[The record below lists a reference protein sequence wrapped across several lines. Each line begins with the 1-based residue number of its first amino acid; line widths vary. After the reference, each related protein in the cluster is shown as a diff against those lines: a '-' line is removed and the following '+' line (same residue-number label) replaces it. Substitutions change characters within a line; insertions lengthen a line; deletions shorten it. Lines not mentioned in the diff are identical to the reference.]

1 MDIKTLRRYFLF
13 VVSLFVNAFGVA
25 FITKALL
32 GTSPI
37 TSITYVLSLFTR
49 LTMGE
54 WTIVINVLFVVTEPL
69 FMNRRWL
76 RKEWRLYLLQLPVTV
91 FFGLSIDCSM
101 GILSGLNPETYF
113 SQIAALLAG
122 CVILAAGIAL
132 EVKMDVAMTPG
143 EYYVRVIAM
152 RFKKDFGYVK
162 LGFDSTLVALS
173 CLVSW
178 IFMSGIY
185 GVREGTVIAALIV
198 GPIVHFISPRL
209 SFLDRWVFSGRKAA
223 VVQPAAAL
231 VKRIYQQHKTAVRQ

>member
-1 MDIKTLRRYFLF
+1 
-13 VVSLFVNAFGVA
+13 
-25 FITKALL
+25 
-32 GTSPI
+32 
-37 TSITYVLSLFTR
+37 
-49 LTMGE
+49 MGE

-101 GILSGLNPETYF
+101 GILSGLNPEAYF

-209 SFLDRWVFSGRKAA
+209 SFLDRWVFSGRKATA
-223 VVQPAAAL
+223 VQPAAAL

>member
-1 MDIKTLRRYFLF
+1 MPLAWRL
-13 VVSLFVNAFGVA
+13 S
-25 FITKALL
+25 
-32 GTSPI
+32 I

-223 VVQPAAAL
+223 AVQPAAAL

>member
-1 MDIKTLRRYFLF
+1 MDKTLRRYFLF
-13 VVSLFVNAFGVA
+13 VVSLFINAFGVA

-101 GILSGLNPETYF
+101 GILSGLNPEAYF

-152 RFKKDFGYVK
+152 RFKKDFGYV
-162 LGFDSTLVALS
+162 
-173 CLVSW
+173 
-178 IFMSGIY
+178 
-185 GVREGTVIAALIV
+185 IAALIV
-198 GPIVHFISPRL
+198 GSIVHFISPRL

-223 VVQPAAAL
+223 AVQPAAAL
-231 VKRIYQQHKTAVRQ
+231 VKRIYQQRKAAAR

>member
-101 GILSGLNPETYF
+101 GILSGLNPEAYF

-173 CLVSW
+173 CLVS
-178 IFMSGIY
+178 FRLREV
-185 GVREGTVIAALIV
+185 GVRQHA
-198 GPIVHFISPRL
+198 
-209 SFLDRWVFSGRKAA
+209 GR
-223 VVQPAAAL
+223 AL
-231 VKRIYQQHKTAVRQ
+231 VLGIVDIHVRHLWRARGHGHCRAHCGSHCAFHQSPPVVP